1 MSGLIRW
8 LAPHMFP
15 QLQGGG
21 GTPTAASG
29 ATGATGAAGDTI
41 PGFMQNAQAS
51 GALNAP
57 GVNQQA
63 LQALWAR
70 HFAPPQPRTA
80 MAPQQRSALP
90 PQHSAPP
97 PQQSAPPDLH
107 PQSIRVDFHPPPEPS
122 EQDPLKALHFLHPG
136 IGESGPAAQQPTR
149 SPLAWPAGP
158 GQ

>member
-1 MSGLIRW
+1 MAGLIRW

-15 QLQGGG
+15 QLGGG
-21 GTPTAASG
+21 GGAASTP
-29 ATGATGAAGDTI
+29 AQPGATGAAGDTI
-41 PGFMQNAQAS
+41 PGFMRGAQAS

-70 HFAPPQPRTA
+70 HFAPPASPQQRTPSA
-80 MAPQQRSALP
+80 APQQRSAL
-90 PQHSAPP
+90 P

-107 PQSIRVDFHPPPEPS
+107 PQSIRVDFHPPPEPP
-122 EQDPLKALHFLHPG
+122 EQPDPLKSLHFLYPG
-136 IGESGPAAQQPTR
+136 IGEYGPAAQPR
-149 SPLAWPAGP
+149 PP